1 MKACQAKDYGDI
13 DSMLTVE
20 EDVPYPSLVSLPTKS
35 MRQNTMIIR
44 TYAVATAC
52 GDCRTLSG
60 LTREIQGPPSFPYI
74 PCGDCAGVV
83 VEIPSFP
90 PHSRH
95 QKEFPFKVGDKV
107 AARFVGFPRNALAE
121 YAMVRQEVCERIPEG
136 ISFVEAAALAGACPA
151 TLLAEKIRP
160 GDRVLILGAR
170 GGVGS
175 LTSQIMKYHRG
186 VSFLAGAAA
195 STTPPSSGGG
205 GSTTTNDPYDTI
217 IDYTQQD
224 PFTVPEF
231 QDKPF
236 DVVVD
241 LAGAGAWLTIVK
253 NAQQQ
258 QQQPPSQQFR
268 SIVKPASQ
276 GGRYLTLTPD
286 QAIFE
291 LHSISTALKLFL
303 CIPLW
308 RAIKSRL
315 WCRTT
320 LPKYTYAMCLDEER
334 SHLTRTL
341 AMATPVVEPTTI
353 HAVIDPRGPHPFT
366 TEGVRAAF
374 RIQES
379 RHAYGKVVIEVFKKE

>member
-1 MKACQAKDYGDI
+1 MKACQAKDFGDI
-13 DSMLTVE
+13 DTMLTVE
-20 EDVPYPSLVSLPTKS
+20 ENVAYPSLASLPNKTV
-35 MRQNTMIIR
+35 RQNTMIIR
-44 TYAVATAC
+44 THAVATAC
-52 GDCRTLSG
+52 GDTRTLSG

-83 VEIPSFP
+83 VEIPSTVG
-90 PHSRH
+90 SSDK
-95 QKEFPFKVGDKV
+95 KEFPFKVGDKV

-151 TLLAEKIRP
+151 TLLAEKIHP
-160 GDRVLILGAR
+160 GERVLILGAR

-175 LTSQIMKYHRG
+175 LTSQIVKHQRG
-186 VSFLAGAAA
+186 VAFLAGVA
-195 STTPPSSGGG
+195 STPPSSKADE
-205 GSTTTNDPYDTI
+205 DPYDTI

-231 QDKPF
+231 MDKPF

-241 LAGAGAWLTIVK
+241 LAGAGAWLTLVK

-258 QQQPPSQQFR
+258 KQEQQPIR

-291 LHSISTALKLFL
+291 LHSISTAMKLFL
-303 CIPLW
+303 WIPLW

-315 WCRTT
+315 WCRSK

-341 AMATPVVEPTTI
+341 AMATTPTTTRSSI

-374 RIQES
+374 RVQES
-379 RHAYGKVVIEVFKKE
+379 RHAYGKVVIEVIKE

>member
-1 MKACQAKDYGDI
+1 M
-13 DSMLTVE
+13 
-20 EDVPYPSLVSLPTKS
+20 
-35 MRQNTMIIR
+35 
-44 TYAVATAC
+44 
-52 GDCRTLSG
+52 
-60 LTREIQGPPSFPYI
+60 
-74 PCGDCAGVV
+74 
-83 VEIPSFP
+83 EIPSFP

-95 QKEFPFKVGDKV
+95 PKEFPFKVGDKV
-107 AARFVGFPRNALAE
+107 AARFVAFSRNALAE
-121 YAMVRQEVCERIPEG
+121 YAMVRQEVCERIPDG

-186 VSFLAGAAA
+186 VSFLAGAA
-195 STTPPSSGGG
+195 STAPPSSGGGG

-258 QQQPPSQQFR
+258 QPLQFR

-341 AMATPVVEPTTI
+341 AMAAPVVEPTTI

>member
-20 EDVPYPSLVSLPTKS
+20 EEVPYPSLASLPTKS

-52 GDCRTLSG
+52 GDTRTLSG

-83 VEIPSFP
+83 VEIPSLLP
-90 PHSRH
+90 PNK
-95 QKEFPFKVGDKV
+95 KEFPFKVGDKV
-107 AARFVGFPRNALAE
+107 AARFLAFPRDALAE
-121 YAMVRQEVCERIPEG
+121 YAMLRQEVCERIPEG
-136 ISFVEAAALAGACPA
+136 MSFVEAAALAGACPA
-151 TLLAEKIRP
+151 TLLAERIHP
-160 GDRVLILGAR
+160 GERVLILGAR

-175 LTSQIMKYHRG
+175 LTSQIMKSHRG
-186 VSFLAGAAA
+186 VSFLAGAA
-195 STTPPSSGGG
+195 STVLPPSRG
-205 GSTTTNDPYDTI
+205 GSDDPYDTI

-253 NAQQQ
+253 NAQR
-258 QQQPPSQQFR
+258 QQPQFR

-341 AMATPVVEPTTI
+341 AMAAPVLEPTMI
-353 HAVIDPRGPHPFT
+353 HAVVDPRGPHPFT

-379 RHAYGKVVIEVFKKE
+379 RHAYGKVVIEVTKKE